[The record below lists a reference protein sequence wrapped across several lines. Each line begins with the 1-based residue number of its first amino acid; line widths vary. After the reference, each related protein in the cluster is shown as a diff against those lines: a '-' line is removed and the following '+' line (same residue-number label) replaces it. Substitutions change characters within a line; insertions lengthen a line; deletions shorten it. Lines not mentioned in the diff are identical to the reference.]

1 MDTNDPFVERLS
13 DYLDDE
19 DLDASERAT
28 IEAHLASCASCRTTL
43 AELRQVATRA
53 AALPVDNPPA
63 NELWTAIA
71 ARLGSGSVLPFAK
84 SRPRRFSFT
93 LPQLV
98 AASLALIVSSGG
110 VVWMIRLGDP
120 KASLPPVR
128 AEVTEAPIANV
139 VDTRYDQAIDDLE
152 KTLEANRSRLDP
164 ETVRVLEANLTAI
177 DEAINQA
184 RKALRSDPANLYL
197 NSHFAETRNRKL
209 ALLRRASALAM
220 AAADRSGGS

>member
-1 MDTNDPFVERLS
+1 MDTKDAFVDRLS
-13 DYLDDE
+13 DYLDAE
-19 DLDASERAT
+19 DLDASERAA

-43 AELRQVATRA
+43 AELRQVAVRA
-53 AALPVDNPPA
+53 ASLPVDNPPA
-63 NELWTAIA
+63 NALWTGIA
-71 ARLGSGSVLPFAK
+71 ARLGSRSVLPFAK
-84 SRPRRFSFT
+84 SIPRRFSFT

-98 AASLALIVSSGG
+98 AASLALMVSSGG
-110 VVWMIRLGDP
+110 VVWMMRLNDP

-128 AEVTEAPIANV
+128 AEFEERPTVNV
-139 VDTRYDQAIDDLE
+139 VDASYDQAIDDLE

-164 ETVRVLEANLTAI
+164 ETIRVLEANLTAI

-220 AAADRSGGS
+220 GAGDVSGGS